1 MPKRAPDNADDADAP
16 RRYAELFP
24 AVYLRFHRRDGKRR
38 ALPAASRAVLQ
49 HLTLTGPVTI
59 GHLARHLDRAQ
70 SVVSDIVSHLERDGL
85 LERRHDSA
93 DARRTL
99 VWLSDAG
106 LARVDQDRE
115 VLSRDSLASAMAR
128 MSAGDLASLLR
139 GTQALV
145 AAADGATFREDRRR
159 HPKTRRTT

>member
-1 MPKRAPDNADDADAP
+1 MPKPALDEAS

-24 AVYLRFHRRDGKRR
+24 VVYLRFHRRDGKRH

-49 HLTLTGPVTI
+49 HLTLTGPVSI
-59 GHLARHLDRAQ
+59 GELAHHLDRVQ

-85 LERRHDSA
+85 LERQRDPT

-99 VWLSDAG
+99 VWLSEAG
-106 LARVDQDRE
+106 LARIDQDRE
-115 VLSRDSLASAMAR
+115 VLSRDALARAMAR
-128 MSAGDLASLLR
+128 MSAGDRASLLR

-145 AAADGATFREDRRR
+145 AAADGASFREDRHR